1 MITQQSYKRERRR
14 LAIAEGRFARARR
27 AVPANPFS
35 NELGESGRKALR
47 DAIYAARK
55 LRDVAAEGLETF
67 EREGFPDSW
76 ANWERAG
83 EDASHYLQRA
93 ESDARALGMC

>member
-1 MITQQSYKRERRR
+1 MISQETYKRERRR
-14 LAIAEGRFARARR
+14 LATAEGRFMRARR

-35 NELGESGRKALR
+35 NDLGESGRKTLR

-67 EREGFPDSW
+67 ERDGFPDSW
-76 ANWERAG
+76 SNWERAG
-83 EDASHYLQRA
+83 EDAHYYLQRA